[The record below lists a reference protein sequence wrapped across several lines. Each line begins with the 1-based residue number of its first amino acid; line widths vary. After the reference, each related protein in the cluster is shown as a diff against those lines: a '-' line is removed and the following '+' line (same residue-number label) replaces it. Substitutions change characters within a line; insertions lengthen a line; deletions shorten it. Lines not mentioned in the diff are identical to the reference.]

1 MADKAAEGDTN
12 EEKEEAEEE
21 AEGAGSTA
29 GVIDQDIRAK
39 LALALDVDDLVAAIR
54 IGRQLND
61 YFGVAKIGLELYSA
75 AGPEAIAAISDL
87 GYRVFLDL
95 KLHDIPTT
103 VGKSARVLGALGV
116 EYLTMHAHG
125 GMEMLRAGV
134 DGLEEGARN
143 ADLERPISLA
153 ITVLTSDADAPEH
166 IMPKRVLLAAEAGCR
181 GIVCA
186 AADLGQAHHYA
197 PRLIR
202 VVAGIRLPG
211 DNVDDQARAASPAEA
226 IVGGADL
233 LVIGRAVTRADDPVA
248 AAAEIHELATSAGS

>member
-1 MADKAAEGDTN
+1 MADNETDEAGRAGAAVD
-12 EEKEEAEEE
+12 A
-21 AEGAGSTA
+21 
-29 GVIDQDIRAK
+29 DIRAK

-54 IGRQLND
+54 LGRDLKD

-75 AGPEAIAAISDL
+75 AGPEAIGAIADL
-87 GYRVFLDL
+87 GYRIFLDL

-125 GMEMLRAGV
+125 GVEMLSAGV

-143 ADLERPISLA
+143 AGLERPTSLA
-153 ITVLTSDADAPEH
+153 ITILTSDDNAPEH
-166 IMPKRVLLAAEAGCR
+166 IMPKRVMLAAEAGCT

-197 PRLIR
+197 PRLVR
-202 VVAGIRLPG
+202 VVPGIRLPG
-211 DNVDDQARAASPAEA
+211 DNVDDQARAASPADA
-226 IVGGADL
+226 VAGGADL
-233 LVIGRAVTRADDPVA
+233 LVVGRAVTRAEDPVA
-248 AAAEIHELATSAGS
+248 AAQRVHELAASAGD

>member
-1 MADKAAEGDTN
+1 MADNDAPETDAPK
-12 EEKEEAEEE
+12 EEE
-21 AEGAGSTA
+21 ATA
-29 GVIDQDIRAK
+29 TVDADIRSK

-54 IGRQLND
+54 LGRQLND
-61 YFGVAKIGLELYSA
+61 HFGVAKIGLELYSA
-75 AGPEAIAAISDL
+75 AGPEAIGAIADL

-116 EYLTMHAHG
+116 EYLTFHAQG
-125 GMEMLRAGV
+125 GVDMLRAGV

-143 ADLERPISLA
+143 AGLDVPTSLA

-166 IMPKRVLLAAEAGCR
+166 IMPKRVMLAAEAGCR

-186 AADLGQAHHYA
+186 AGDLEQAHHYA
-197 PRLIR
+197 PRMTR

-211 DNVDDQARAASPAEA
+211 DNVDDQARAASPDSA
-226 IVGGADL
+226 IAGGADL
-233 LVIGRAVTRADDPVA
+233 LVIGRSVTRSDDPLGA
-248 AAAEIHELATSAGS
+248 ANRIHELVAASGG